1 MDHPAVMV
9 DHQRTSG
16 IAGAD
21 GFGSFGSGQRAEHVV
36 VNLDVHQVVLLVA
49 GRVLQDFQL
58 NLKSRS
64 NVQSNIN
71 TIIKVYIRFTLNQI

>member
-1 MDHPAVMV
+1 
-9 DHQRTSG
+9 
-16 IAGAD
+16 
-21 GFGSFGSGQRAEHVV
+21 

-71 TIIKVYIRFTLNQI
+71 TIIKVYIRLTLNQI